1 MAYVYDPETGEITED
16 GTDDIAPSPE
26 YDETPIEIPEPEAPE
41 PVEPDPEEP
50 DPTISEEDRRF
61 EEDWDDVVAGRLTID
76 DVAAKYPTQIWDRV
90 AAGSADVRDWALNQI
105 KAAGTAAVKSVT
117 KPDGSIDWSK
127 VAGIGVGLATYT
139 TGSKGSGIA
148 SGYQGTIPKL
158 TGERAAVPGTYD
170 PNRAAGSSGQRY
182 FSDVVYGDT
191 DSVEARA
198 AKAREQAAGLAAL
211 NASNSARR
219 APLTYNLRKPIDTD
233 NIGAA
238 RPATPVGT
246 QGSGGSGAPAGMK
259 PGFVIGGAGGGF
271 DSAGA
276 IASISAQIQ
285 QELAGIKT
293 DADLNRYLANTQ
305 YTPEQLGI
313 ASGYKA
319 EDIAARMGD
328 AWREGKQTT
337 QEYLNSAYQP
347 TSQQAPVAG
356 AVVGGTSAAPVS
368 DLMTQLNSFTSNDQL
383 NDFFANTT
391 ASAAELA
398 AQSGYNVADIQARM
412 DAAQPT
418 QSQVES
424 YFFAKGG
431 VIPRGLASLPQ
442 NTIYRA
448 KGGPARYLRGETNGQ
463 ADKIATNIDGKQ
475 PAALSHGEFVVPAD
489 VVSALGGGNSD
500 AGAKTLY
507 SMMDRVRHQAHGTKK
522 QMRQVDPA
530 KVLPS

>member
-16 GTDDIAPSPE
+16 GTEDVAPSPE

-41 PVEPDPEEP
+41 PVEPDPEDP
-50 DPTISEEDRRF
+50 DPAISEEDRRF

-127 VAGIGVGLATYT
+127 VASVGVGLATYA
-139 TGSKGSGIA
+139 SANKGSGIA

-158 TGERAAVPGTYD
+158 TGERAAVQGTYD

-198 AKAREQAAGLAAL
+198 AKAREQAAGLASL

-219 APLTYNLRKPIDTD
+219 APLTYNVRKPIDTD

-238 RPATPVGT
+238 RPATP
-246 QGSGGSGAPAGMK
+246 APAGGIATLPGAQAPSS
-259 PGFVIGGAGGGF
+259 PGFVIGGSGGNF

-276 IASISAQIQ
+276 IASNSAQIQ

-356 AVVGGTSAAPVS
+356 AVIGGTAP
-368 DLMTQLNSFTSNDQL
+368 
-383 NDFFANTT
+383 
-391 ASAAELA
+391 
-398 AQSGYNVADIQARM
+398 
-412 DAAQPT
+412 
-418 QSQVES
+418 QVES

-431 VIPRGLASLPQ
+431 AIPRGLAGRPQ

-507 SMMDRVRHQAHGTKK
+507 SMMDRVRQQAHGTKK